1 MNEVLETLEII
12 GNAVEQELDRSM
24 NKIRKVFDVPENS
37 LPEKVCKKPE
47 HCPHGMAMIPVKMLD
62 EMNYIVNMLDMGIER
77 VIFADESKKTI
88 VLFADGTKQTATCQ
102 QGDVYSRETGVLVCM
117 LKRIYGNGIN
127 DVLNRIADETAK
139 AETGKSE
146 LVYLQKPKTEKK
158 KGDNHGKRNGR
169 GSKCTG
175 QSAVQSP
182 ERYGS

>member
-24 NKIRKVFDVPENS
+24 NRIRKVFDVPENS

-47 HCPHGMAMIPVKMLD
+47 QCTHGMTMIPVKMLD

-77 VIFADESKKTI
+77 IIFADESKKTI

-146 LVYLQKPKTEKK
+146 LYHIINYRKSRKYRKGKNRHINNKNIDFSQSKGEK
-158 KGDNHGKRNGR
+158 H
-169 GSKCTG
+169 
-175 QSAVQSP
+175 
-182 ERYGS
+182 E